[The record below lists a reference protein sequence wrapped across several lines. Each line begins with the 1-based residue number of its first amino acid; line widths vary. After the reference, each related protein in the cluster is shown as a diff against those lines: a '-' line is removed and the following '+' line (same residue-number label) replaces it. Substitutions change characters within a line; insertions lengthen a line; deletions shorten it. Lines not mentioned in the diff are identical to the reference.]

1 MGGRTHT
8 SIRSSR
14 CAAGKKRLALRSHLG
29 ASFES
34 LEEMEKEKA
43 VVHFLL
49 IDERLSQGV
58 YLLVADFLKVFA
70 RQQPLLHN
78 IAVAP

>member
-1 MGGRTHT
+1 
-8 SIRSSR
+8 
-14 CAAGKKRLALRSHLG
+14 
-29 ASFES
+29 
-34 LEEMEKEKA
+34 MEKDGSM
-43 VVHFLL
+43 VLNQWWIFLL